1 LEEATALSS
10 RQEVYRILIAG
21 DEELGYSF
29 CAKSL
34 DRNLTDP
41 RTLAKESLAEEWP
54 KDEWIKHMTVSH
66 EGLIA
71 TLELDLELHGPWVW
85 ELYETLEP
93 RDYFRRFAGVILCA
107 DPKRETLPSELSN
120 LMETV
125 NLHVGHSLPTIM
137 VVDRSQKLIKGQ
149 TASLRE
155 IAETLS
161 VPIFFI
167 RLNTGDNIEKAIKH
181 LATQIFVNEHFIH
194 SLEPDQHV
202 HDID

>member
-1 LEEATALSS
+1 MSS

-34 DRNLTDP
+34 DRDLTDP
-41 RTLAKESLAEEWP
+41 RKLAKESLAEEWP
-54 KDEWIKHMTVSH
+54 RDEWIKHMTVSH

-93 RDYFRRFAGVILCA
+93 KDYFRRFAGVILCA
-107 DPKRETLPSELSN
+107 DPTRETLPSELSN

-125 NLHVGHSLPTIM
+125 SLHVGQSLPTIM
-137 VVDRSQKLIKGQ
+137 IVDRSQKLIKGQ

-155 IAETLS
+155 IAKTLS

-167 RLNTGDNIEKAIKH
+167 RLNTGENIEKAIRH
-181 LATQIFVNEHFIH
+181 LATQIFVNEHFVH
-194 SLEPDQHV
+194 RLESDKQV
-202 HDID
+202 YDVD

>member
-1 LEEATALSS
+1 MSS

-21 DEELGYSF
+21 DEELGYSM

-41 RTLAKESLAEEWP
+41 RTLAKESLAKEWP

-93 RDYFRRFAGVILCA
+93 RDYFRRFTGVILCA

-125 NLHVGHSLPTIM
+125 TLHVGHPLPTIM
-137 VVDRSQKLIKGQ
+137 IVDRSQKLVKGQ
-149 TASLRE
+149 TASLRD

-167 RLNTGDNIEKAIKH
+167 RLKSGENIEKAIKH

-194 SLEPDQHV
+194 KLEPDQQV
-202 HDID
+202 YDLD

>member
-1 LEEATALSS
+1 MSS
-10 RQEVYRILIAG
+10 RPEVYRILIAG
-21 DEELGYSF
+21 DEELGYCF
-29 CAKSL
+29 CAKAL
-34 DRNLTDP
+34 DRDLTDP
-41 RTLAKESLAEEWP
+41 RKLAKESLAVEWP
-54 KDEWIKHMTVSH
+54 KDEWIKHTTVSH

-107 DPKRETLPSELSN
+107 DPTRETLPSELSN

-125 NLHVGHSLPTIM
+125 NLHVGHPLPTIM
-137 VVDRSQKLIKGQ
+137 VVDRSQRLVRGQ
-149 TASLRE
+149 TAALRE

-167 RLNTGDNIEKAIKH
+167 RLNTGENIEKAIKH
-181 LATQIFVNEHFIH
+181 LATQIFVNEHFVH
-194 SLEPDQHV
+194 SLESDQQV
-202 HDID
+202 FDLD